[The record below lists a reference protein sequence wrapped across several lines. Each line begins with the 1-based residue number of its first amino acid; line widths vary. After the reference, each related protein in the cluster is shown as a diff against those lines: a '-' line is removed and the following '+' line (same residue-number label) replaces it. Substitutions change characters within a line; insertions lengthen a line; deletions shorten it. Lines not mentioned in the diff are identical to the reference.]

1 TEDDVRRMVLHVM
14 ELQGIYSDY
23 FFFKE
28 NCSYDLLFLLE
39 VAAPSARL
47 TDRFRGFTIPI
58 DTLKAVRSEGLVS
71 DPVFRPSQA
80 RKIRHMASSLDEANI
95 RKARSVL
102 DNTVSPREILADG
115 MPDTTKGRILDLA
128 SETIQLRYAKR
139 QYTKEEYLKRF
150 LEVLAARSTIP
161 GTESGLSPLPVPEPP
176 EGGHGSSRVAL
187 AAGIREDDVF
197 LEASGRPAYHDL
209 LDADDGFTPGS
220 QIEFSRA
227 TVRYYPDTGRLR
239 LQQWDLIHILSLA
252 GRDTFFRP
260 VSWKF
265 RTGFATKPLPGGSDA
280 LVFSLN
286 PGGGMTWDTRPL
298 GLVHV
303 LLEAEV
309 NVAGKYS
316 PDYTGGVGL
325 VAGILRP
332 MTGSWKILLE
342 ARQIFGVLGD
352 EKRGREFSA
361 VLRQG
366 ISLHRHHALFV
377 DVGRTVSPGLHYN
390 EAKFSWNIYF

>member
-1 TEDDVRRMVLHVM
+1 
-14 ELQGIYSDY
+14 
-23 FFFKE
+23 
-28 NCSYDLLFLLE
+28 
-39 VAAPSARL
+39 
-47 TDRFRGFTIPI
+47 
-58 DTLKAVRSEGLVS
+58 
-71 DPVFRPSQA
+71 
-80 RKIRHMASSLDEANI
+80 
-95 RKARSVL
+95 
-102 DNTVSPREILADG
+102 
-115 MPDTTKGRILDLA
+115 
-128 SETIQLRYAKR
+128 LRYAKR
-139 QYTKEEYLKRF
+139 QYAKEEYLKRF

-161 GTESGLSPLPVPEPP
+161 GTESGLSPLPVPERP
-176 EGGHGSSRVAL
+176 ERGHGSSRVAL
-187 AAGIREDDVF
+187 AAGIREDDAF

-252 GRDTFFRP
+252 GRDAFFRP

-265 RTGFATKPLPGGSDA
+265 RTGFATKPFPGGSDA
-280 LVFSLN
+280 LVFFLN
-286 PGGGMTWDTRPL
+286 PGGGMAWDTRPL

-325 VAGILRP
+325 YAGILRP

-342 ARQIFGVLGD
+342 VRQIFGVLGD

-366 ISLHRHHALFV
+366 ISLNRHHALFV